1 MTNLDVLSNEIHET
15 REAKKTERQVP
26 SSTRTSSHRAAAR
39 LSLPPK
45 SAVLRHRRVQC
56 CVVYDCR
63 RGRAPNWKA
72 RFVSRR
78 ATRPPAHPSAA
89 SLARS
94 AHPDSV
100 RGSDSN
106 LWQAGLRRALAGA
119 GPCDP
124 PSPKAGSRPRCRC
137 KVRVLSES
145 STSALV
151 VCQWG
156 LCQSRCPETY
166 PLSLHSAPGRLGTL
180 NGAGSGPAVTVRAP
194 ARTGSQLQTPR
205 RRHHVGEVSP
215 VQVEGFG
222 PLIRRRVA
230 PYW

>member
-26 SSTRTSSHRAAAR
+26 SSTRTSSQRAAAR

-45 SAVLRHRRVQC
+45 SALRHRRVQC

-124 PSPKAGSRPRCRC
+124 PNPKAGSRPRCRC
-137 KVRVLSES
+137 KVRALSS
-145 STSALV
+145 NFSCGGVPVGVQRLNPPQRA
-151 VCQWG
+151 W
-156 LCQSRCPETY
+156 
-166 PLSLHSAPGRLGTL
+166 APGHPTWSRLWSCRHGAGPGA
-180 NGAGSGPAVTVRAP
+180 NGARNCRLHAADITWAKLARSRLKVLGP
-194 ARTGSQLQTPR
+194 
-205 RRHHVGEVSP
+205 
-215 VQVEGFG
+215 
-222 PLIRRRVA
+222 
-230 PYW
+230 